1 MDSGLAIYRMPWW
14 GWRGSL
20 RRAQRPALGLA
31 AFDRYC
37 QDQGRPDIV
46 HGHSLLYGG
55 YLAAILRQQ
64 RGIPAVV
71 TEHFS
76 AYIRGRILPDQR
88 PVLRETLQNL
98 DRLVAVSKQLAAS
111 LARYG
116 APSTIEIVPNIVD
129 VEFFSPTEPPP
140 RTPFALA
147 LIAQL
152 DANKAPDLTLRA
164 FAQAFGAHEAHLT
177 IAGDGPERPRLLAL
191 AAELNVQD
199 HLVPRT
205 PPTRTS
211 ARADPGQPCDRLSSY
226 VETFGI
232 TLIEALAC
240 GKPVIATRSGGP
252 DSFVTEST
260 GLLVPTGDVPTLAAA
275 MRQMAA
281 TYDHYDPAAIRA
293 YCVANFS
300 EAAFVS
306 RIETIYTAVLA
317 ARPQVQAGSR

>member
-1 MDSGLAIYRMPWW
+1 M
-14 GWRGSL
+14 
-20 RRAQRPALGLA
+20 
-31 AFDRYC
+31 
-37 QDQGRPDIV
+37 
-46 HGHSLLYGG
+46 
-55 YLAAILRQQ
+55 
-64 RGIPAVV
+64 
-71 TEHFS
+71 
-76 AYIRGRILPDQR
+76 
-88 PVLRETLQNL
+88 
-98 DRLVAVSKQLAAS
+98 AAS

-116 APSTIEIVPNIVD
+116 APSAIEIVPNIVD

-199 HLVPRT
+199 QVSFPGRLEREQV
-205 PPTRTS
+205 
-211 ARADPGQPCDRLSSY
+211 RALIQASHAIVSSSY

-317 ARPQVQAGSR
+317 AHPQVQAGSR